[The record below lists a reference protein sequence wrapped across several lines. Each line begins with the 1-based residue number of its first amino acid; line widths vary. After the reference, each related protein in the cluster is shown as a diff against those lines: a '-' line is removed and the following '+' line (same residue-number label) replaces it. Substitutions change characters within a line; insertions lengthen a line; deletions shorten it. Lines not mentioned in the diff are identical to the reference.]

1 LRKVYLDHSATTPV
15 RSEVAELVLR
25 YMTDTFGNPS
35 SVHGFG
41 REARKGVEEA
51 RERVASL
58 INADPREIVFTS
70 GGTEAD
76 NLAIKGVA
84 LANRKK
90 GRHIITSAIEHHA
103 VLHTCEF
110 LEKEGYEVTVLGVDS
125 AGLVSPDDL
134 KAALRDDTILVSIM
148 MANNE
153 MGAIQPI
160 KELAAIARERGVY
173 FHTDAVQAVGQV
185 KVDVEELGVDLLS
198 LSAHKIYGPKGVGA
212 LYVRRG
218 TKIKPIAHGG
228 GHERRMRA
236 GTENVPGIVGLG
248 LAAKLAQEEL
258 EDRRRHLLKLRDKL
272 IEGILDRVEDVRLN
286 GPREERLPNNVNISF
301 AYVEG
306 ESILLNLDLQGIA
319 ASSGSACT
327 SGSLEP
333 SHVLLA
339 MGISH
344 ELAHGSVRM
353 SLGTGNSE
361 EDIDYVLEVLPSII
375 ERLRSMSPLVGGRG
389 EEKLQ
394 HVQR

>member
-1 LRKVYLDHSATTPV
+1 MRKVYLDHSATTPV